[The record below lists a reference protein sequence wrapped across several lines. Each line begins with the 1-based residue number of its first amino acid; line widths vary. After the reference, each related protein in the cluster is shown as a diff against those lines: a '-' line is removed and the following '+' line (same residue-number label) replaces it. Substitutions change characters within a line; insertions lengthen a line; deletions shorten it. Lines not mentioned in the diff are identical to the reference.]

1 MELSASCCCSVTQS
15 CLTLCDPMNSSMPG
29 FLFFTMS
36 RSLLKFMSIES
47 AMLSNNL
54 ILCCPLL
61 LLPSIFPS
69 IRVFCCIFQHFI
81 KSLNLLLCRVRDRL
95 ECLYVPVHGNVLRP
109 NVWQALILA
118 HLRGDLLIL
127 RASYRPVSLPVQPA
141 DGRHMGTAL
150 TALRSRS
157 TMGAS
162 EWRHPQG
169 ISAKGQEC
177 RL

>member
-1 MELSASCCCSVTQS
+1 
-15 CLTLCDPMNSSMPG
+15 
-29 FLFFTMS
+29 
-36 RSLLKFMSIES
+36 
-47 AMLSNNL
+47 MLSNNNL

-81 KSLNLLLCRVRDRL
+81 KSLHLLLCRVRDRL

-127 RASYRPVSLPVQPA
+127 RASYHPVSLPVQPA
-141 DGRHMGTAL
+141 GGRHMGTAL
-150 TALRSRS
+150 TALRSHS
-157 TMGAS
+157 TMGPS